1 MSKGFHIPKLFNY
14 RIAFYQGCFPL
25 LSLQMTIMLCGIQ
38 LRSSALEYIKIK
50 SNFYCVSTVSQTLFF
65 IYPLVRASAC
75 MLSCFSHVQ
84 STLCGPMDYGLPG
97 SSVHGILQ
105 ARILK
110 WVAVPSSRGLPD
122 PGSNLSLLRLLGNL
136 SMPLGNMNW
145 ELATHWIPY
154 KIPRDN
160 DKKTCPMPSARE
172 HFLILYWI

>member
-25 LSLQMTIMLCGIQ
+25 LSLQMTIVLCGIQ

-122 PGSNLSLLRLLGNL
+122 PGIEPESLNVSCIPLAPPGKPVHAFRKHELGACHSL
-136 SMPLGNMNW
+136 DPLQNTKGQ
-145 ELATHWIPY
+145 
-154 KIPRDN
+154 
-160 DKKTCPMPSARE
+160 
-172 HFLILYWI
+172 